1 MSDNEKN
8 FDGDDG
14 GDEDDDF
21 ESEDDVEVLESGEE
35 DQDGEAADDTNLR
48 GTKKVAKE
56 ERITGKFMTK
66 YERARILGA
75 RAL

>member
-1 MSDNEKN
+1 MSDNEKDN

-14 GDEDDDF
+14 VDDD
-21 ESEDDVEVLESGEE
+21 EYGSEDDVEVLSGDEE
-35 DQDGEAADDTNLR
+35 DQDGDAAEDMNQR
-48 GTKKVAKE
+48 GTKRVAKE

>member
-1 MSDNEKN
+1 MP
-8 FDGDDG
+8 FL
-14 GDEDDDF
+14 F
-21 ESEDDVEVLESGEE
+21 LVATAE
-35 DQDGEAADDTNLR
+35 DQDGDAAEDMNQR
-48 GTKKVAKE
+48 GTKRVAKE

>member
-1 MSDNEKN
+1 MSDNEKD

-14 GDEDDDF
+14 GDDD
-21 ESEDDVEVLESGEE
+21 EYGSEDDVEVLSGDEE
-35 DQDGEAADDTNLR
+35 DQDGDAAEDMNQR
-48 GTKKVAKE
+48 GTKRVAKE